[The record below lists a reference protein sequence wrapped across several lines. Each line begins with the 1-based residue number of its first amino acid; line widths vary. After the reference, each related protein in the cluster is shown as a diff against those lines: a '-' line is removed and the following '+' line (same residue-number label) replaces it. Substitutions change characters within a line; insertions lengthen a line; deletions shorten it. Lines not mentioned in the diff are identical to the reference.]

1 MPTRAVTELM
11 AARRYLLNILL
22 SMEVDANNMTVSHL
36 LSLLEHFAENPTEY
50 LEFIHAKD

>member
-1 MPTRAVTELM
+1 MSTRAVTELM

>member
-1 MPTRAVTELM
+1 MAPTAVTEMM

-22 SMEVDANNMTVSHL
+22 SMDVDANHMTVSHL
-36 LSLLEHFAENPTEY
+36 LSLLEHFSENPTEY